1 MLPTIFYLLPAT
13 FYLLLALCSLS
24 CYTSPMTITQTIE
37 IPANS
42 RSITLEIP
50 REVPTGKTII
60 AFTPMSETE
69 SITEKLNK
77 YYKNHN
83 SRLDD
88 DLKAASY
95 RLLAEV
101 DW

>member
-1 MLPTIFYLLPAT
+1 
-13 FYLLLALCSLS
+13 
-24 CYTSPMTITQTIE
+24 MTITQTVE
-37 IPANS
+37 IPADR
-42 RSITLEIP
+42 RSITLEVP
-50 REVPTGKTII
+50 REIPAGKVILT
-60 AFTPMSETE
+60 FTPAPNKTHTE
-69 SITEKLNK
+69 FEVSITEKLNN
-77 YYKNHN
+77 YYRNHD

>member
-1 MLPTIFYLLPAT
+1 
-13 FYLLLALCSLS
+13 
-24 CYTSPMTITQTIE
+24 MTITQTIE
-37 IPANS
+37 IPAD
-42 RSITLEIP
+42 RRITLEVP
-50 REVPTGKTII
+50 REVPTGRTIL
-60 AFTPMSETE
+60 AFIPMVESD
-69 SITEKLNK
+69 SITEKLNS

-95 RLLAEV
+95 RLLAKV

>member
-1 MLPTIFYLLPAT
+1 
-13 FYLLLALCSLS
+13 
-24 CYTSPMTITQTIE
+24 MTITQTVE

-42 RSITLEIP
+42 RSLTVEIP
-50 REVPTGKTII
+50 REIPAGQVILT
-60 AFTPMSETE
+60 FTPASVEAQTTVEE
-69 SITEKLNK
+69 SITEKLNG
-77 YYKNHN
+77 YYRNHN

-88 DLKAASY
+88 DIKNASY